1 MSKNIP
7 MTKKRKIF
15 LIAGLFFL
23 ALTGLR
29 LFWVLLPAP
38 LADSP
43 QATQGKLDL
52 RNWDFSQDRAISL
65 NGQWEFYPHM
75 LLQDNK
81 DIDLSSNI
89 GRELLQVPGSWNS
102 ALSSKGNSTFGYGS
116 YRLRILVQPNKERI
130 YGIRI
135 PTIPTS
141 SELYIN
147 GRLLAHAGNPGSSE
161 DSYTARRAPYSASF
175 TSDLSEI
182 EIVIQIANFDDSL
195 MGGINWPIKF
205 GSDHVIAKSVAFSVA
220 LQLSICL
227 ILLIHAVYAGLL
239 FIMGL
244 RQKGLLYFSLL
255 IVSAIVAILIDDDA
269 LLLTWLPINYDMTL
283 RIYYLAYLGNAVFL
297 MQLVKYLLPKYSAI
311 RGLKTYMTVCAI
323 FAIAALFLPIRWLS
337 FADLLHT
344 LLVIVP
350 FLIVPMIAFQA
361 VSKGHKDVI
370 FILLGLTATTTNMIW
385 GLIKNTGWK
394 EMGYYPFDILAAFIA
409 FASFWFMHYL
419 RNSTQTT
426 KLAEQLLKE
435 DKLKDQFL
443 VNTSHELRN
452 PLHGILNIAQT
463 VLSSEDKDDDG
474 KNKENM
480 KLLIAIGKRMSFLLN
495 DLLDITRL
503 KENRI
508 RLQVA
513 DVQIQALV
521 SGVIDM
527 MQFMTAGKPIRLIN
541 NIPDGFPQISA
552 DENRLIQILFN
563 LLHNAVKFTN
573 EGSITVDAH
582 IKKDQAAIL
591 ISDTGIGMD
600 EETLRSVFKPYEQG
614 GMNDAAS
621 AGGLGLGLSICKQL
635 VDLHKGTIAVSSV
648 LGRGSTF
655 TITLPLSHSM
665 TERHNVG
672 NQAFIPVVSQRA
684 VEQRVLAV
692 NHTLEETAA
701 ALDEAIPEPETMVT
715 PDRPQILA
723 IDDDP
728 INLSIL
734 ESVLS
739 LDSYDI
745 VTATS
750 GQAALSLLATREWDL
765 VISDVMMPHMSGYQL
780 SRTIREHFTIS
791 ELPILLLTARS
802 RPEDIEAGF
811 LAGAND
817 YVTKPV
823 DAMELKSRVRALT
836 FSKKSFRERLRMEGA
851 LLQAQIQPH
860 FLFNTLNSV
869 AALSELNTARMNEL
883 LGVFGNYLRAS
894 FDPRNLERLVP
905 LKHELNLVRSYLYI
919 EKERFE
925 ERLQISWEIDE
936 SIQLK
941 IPPLSIQPLVE
952 NAVQHG
958 VLKRIQGGTVRIRIS
973 EYEDYAEIW
982 IEDDGVGIDELRLT
996 QLLDS
1001 RAYIG
1006 PEIGLRNTD
1015 RRLKQLYGQ
1024 GLEIHST
1031 PGIGTSISF
1040 KVKK

>member
-1 MSKNIP
+1 M
-7 MTKKRKIF
+7 
-15 LIAGLFFL
+15 
-23 ALTGLR
+23 
-29 LFWVLLPAP
+29 
-38 LADSP
+38 
-43 QATQGKLDL
+43 
-52 RNWDFSQDRAISL
+52 RNWDFDQDRTILL
-65 NGQWEFYPHM
+65 NGQWEFYPST
-75 LLQDNK
+75 LLQENM

-102 ALSSKGNSTFGYGS
+102 AMSSKGDSPFGYGS
-116 YRLRILVQPNKERI
+116 YRLRILVEPNKERI

-141 SELYIN
+141 SELYVN
-147 GRLLAHAGNPGSSE
+147 GRLLAHAGDPGSSAE
-161 DSYTARRAPYSASF
+161 SYTARRVPYSASF
-175 TSDLSEI
+175 TTDLSEI
-182 EIVIQIANFDDSL
+182 EIIIQIANFDDSL

-205 GSDHVIAKSVAFSVA
+205 GNDYVVTKSAAFSIG

-227 ILLIHAVYAGLL
+227 ILFMHAVYAGLL

-255 IVSAIVAILIDDDA
+255 IVTAIVAVLIDDDA
-269 LLLTWLPINYDMTL
+269 LLLIWLPINYDITL

-297 MQLVKYLLPKYSAI
+297 LQYVKHLIPQYSAI
-311 RGLKTYMTVCAI
+311 RGIKAYTAVCVI
-323 FAIAALFLPIRWLS
+323 YAIASLFLPIRWLS
-337 FADLLHT
+337 YADLLHT
-344 LLVIVP
+344 LIVVVP
-350 FLIVPMIAFQA
+350 FLIVPMIAYRA

-370 FILLGLTATTTNMIW
+370 FILLGLTAITTNIIW
-385 GLIKNTGWK
+385 GIIKNTGWQG
-394 EMGYYPFDILAAFIA
+394 MGYYPVDVLATFIA
-409 FASFWFMHYL
+409 FASYWFMHYL
-419 RNSTQTT
+419 RNANQTA

-443 VNTSHELRN
+443 VHTSHELRN

-463 VLSSEDKDDDG
+463 VLGSEG
-474 KNKENM
+474 KYDEDTNKENM
-480 KLLIAIGKRMSFLLN
+480 KLLIAVGKRMSFLLN

-503 KENRI
+503 KEDRI

-513 DVQIQALV
+513 DVQVQALA
-521 SGVIDM
+521 SGVLDM
-527 MQFMTAGKPIRLIN
+527 VQFMTAGKPIRLIN
-541 NIPDGFPQISA
+541 NIPAGFPQVRA

-582 IKKDQAAIL
+582 IKEDQAVIHIA
-591 ISDTGIGMD
+591 DTGIGMD
-600 EETLRSVFKPYEQG
+600 VETQRRIFEPYEQG
-614 GMNDAAS
+614 DMNDAGS

-635 VDLHKGTIAVSSV
+635 VDLHKGTLTVSSA
-648 LGRGSTF
+648 LGNGSIL
-655 TITLPLSHSM
+655 TITLPLSHST
-665 TERHNVG
+665 TEHHKAG
-672 NQAFIPVVSQRA
+672 KPAFVPVV
-684 VEQRVLAV
+684 
-692 NHTLEETAA
+692 LEETAA
-701 ALDEAIPEPETMVT
+701 ASYEAGSESETMVT
-715 PDRPQILA
+715 PDRPRILA

-765 VISDVMMPHMSGYQL
+765 VISDVMMPQMSGYQL
-780 SRTIREHFTIS
+780 SRAIREHFSIS

-802 RPEDIEAGF
+802 RSEDIEAGF

-817 YVTKPV
+817 YATKPV

-869 AALSELNTARMNEL
+869 AALSELDTARMHEL

-894 FDPRNLERLVP
+894 FDPRNLERSVP

-925 ERLQISWEIDE
+925 EKLQVSWEIDE
-936 SIQLK
+936 SIQLE
-941 IPPLSIQPLVE
+941 IPPLTIQPLVE
-952 NAVQHG
+952 NAVRHG

-973 EYEDYAEIW
+973 EYEDYAEVS
-982 IEDDGVGIDELRLT
+982 IEDDGVGIDEPRLK

-1001 RAYIG
+1001 RADIG
-1006 PEIGLRNTD
+1006 SGIGLRNTD

-1024 GLEIHST
+1024 GLQIHSS
-1031 PGIGTSISF
+1031 PGIGTRVTFI
-1040 KVKK
+1040 VKK